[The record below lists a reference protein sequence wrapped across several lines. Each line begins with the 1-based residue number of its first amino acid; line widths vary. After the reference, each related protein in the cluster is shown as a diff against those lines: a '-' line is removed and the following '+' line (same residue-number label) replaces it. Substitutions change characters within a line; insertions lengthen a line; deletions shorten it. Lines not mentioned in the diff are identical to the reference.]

1 MAKMGTKLCSSLL
14 LNEDN
19 IVFLLHE
26 YNADSVNV
34 ISYSLFSKVVAENI
48 FTNIKIIEVSSLHLP
63 NVEHIALLN
72 ELIVK
77 INDDTSKVFCCK
89 SKKLLIGIFSGLARK
104 NLTEPMSITP

>member
-1 MAKMGTKLCSSLL
+1 MGTKLCSSLL

-34 ISYSLFSKVVAENI
+34 ISYSLQQSCSREHFYKHKMI
-48 FTNIKIIEVSSLHLP
+48 QVSSLHLP
-63 NVEHIALLN
+63 NVERIALLN
-72 ELIVK
+72 KLIVK

-89 SKKLLIGIFSGLARK
+89 SKKLLIGIFSGLAQK
-104 NLTEPMSITP
+104 MLTEPVSITS